1 MDGLSFIRQV
11 ATIEGAQAV
20 PIIGKETMSADASVL
35 VHSRQQEWLPILEL
49 AVQEVFEIMLG
60 GRLGPAT
67 KPEAPPPGEFTAIVG
82 LAGSLR
88 GIVTFRCGS
97 RSADHIAA
105 RMLGP
110 EIAHAEG
117 QVWDAIG
124 EICNMIAGNFK
135 NKLTGLGGLCLL
147 GVPAVVTGQAVR
159 FHSMAGGDSLEIALM
174 FEGDPL
180 IIRLDLHA

>member
-1 MDGLSFIRQV
+1 
-11 ATIEGAQAV
+11 
-20 PIIGKETMSADASVL
+20 MSGDASV
-35 VHSRQQEWLPILEL
+35 VVSSRSHEWLPILEL

-60 GRLGPAT
+60 GRLAPTTSSDPPAQ
-67 KPEAPPPGEFTAIVG
+67 GEFTAIVG

-110 EIAHAEG
+110 ETAHAEG

-124 EICNMIAGNFK
+124 EICNVIAGNFK
-135 NKLTGLGGLCLL
+135 SKLTGLGGLCLL
-147 GVPAVVTGQAVR
+147 SVPAVVTGRAYR
-159 FHSMAGGDSLEIALM
+159 FHSMAGGDSLEIVLL
-174 FEGDPL
+174 FEGDP
-180 IIRLDLHA
+180 IVIRLDLHA

>member
-1 MDGLSFIRQV
+1 
-11 ATIEGAQAV
+11 
-20 PIIGKETMSADASVL
+20 MSADASL
-35 VHSRQQEWLPILEL
+35 GVHSRQHEWLPILEL

-60 GRLGPAT
+60 GRLAVAT
-67 KPEAPPPGEFTAIVG
+67 QSEPPPVGELTAIVG

-97 RSADHIAA
+97 LSASQIAA

-135 NKLTGLGGLCLL
+135 NKLTGLDGPCLL
-147 GVPAVVTGQAVR
+147 SVPAVVTGR
-159 FHSMAGGDSLEIALM
+159 GYRYHSMAGGDSLEIALL
-174 FEGDPL
+174 FESAPL
-180 IIRLDLHA
+180 VIRLDLHA